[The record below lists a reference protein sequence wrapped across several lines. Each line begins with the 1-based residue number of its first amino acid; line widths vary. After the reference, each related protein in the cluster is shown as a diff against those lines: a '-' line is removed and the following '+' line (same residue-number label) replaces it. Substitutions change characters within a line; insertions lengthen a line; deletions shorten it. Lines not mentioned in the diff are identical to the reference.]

1 MPNMAGQWS
10 IGLLALALLP
20 WAQALPSPT
29 PLPTISQPSVISK
42 PSPTPTHTLHPRATA
57 TASASDTDDESDDP
71 EYTVTSTAPPNVCGY
86 FDGKLSCKYQ
96 GPSLHGY
103 ETELR
108 ILLVSWPGPLR
119 R

>member
-57 TASASDTDDESDDP
+57 TASDTDDESDDP